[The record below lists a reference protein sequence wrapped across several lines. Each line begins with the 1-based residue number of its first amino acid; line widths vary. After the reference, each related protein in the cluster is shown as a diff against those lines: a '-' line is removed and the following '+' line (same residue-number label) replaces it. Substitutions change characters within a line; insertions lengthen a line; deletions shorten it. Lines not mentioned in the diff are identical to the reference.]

1 MTHEFDAWLYI
12 VYTAKRGDLIMMT
25 TIQKW
30 GNSQGV
36 RLPKFVLEE
45 LSLQENDPVE
55 IITENDLIII
65 KKATRK
71 RRAKKS
77 LEERFEN
84 FFARSGDYQC
94 AEYDWGRP
102 VGKEVW

>member
-1 MTHEFDAWLYI
+1 ML
-12 VYTAKRGDLIMMT
+12 T

-36 RLPKFVLEE
+36 RLPKTILDE
-45 LSLQENDPVE
+45 LFLKENDQVE
-55 IITENDLIII
+55 IIGKNDSIII
-65 KKATRK
+65 KKASRK

-77 LEERFEN
+77 LDELFANYKGKYTCEEWDT
-84 FFARSGDYQC
+84 GK
-94 AEYDWGRP
+94 P